1 MDNWSY
7 QTKLYVISAL
17 NITCLDS
24 LVDIS
29 TTFAS
34 ATSIKNCF
42 GNSDEEELPSS
53 VNESEYNEEGRSSET
68 VIHSDKTLLF
78 LFEGSELVPGMRCT
92 RYEKS
97 QKS

>member
-24 LVDIS
+24 LVDIF

-42 GNSDEEELPSS
+42 GNSVVEELLSS
-53 VNESEYNEEGRSSET
+53 DNESENNEEGRSSET
-68 VIHSDKTLLF
+68 VIVSDKILLF
-78 LFEGSELVPGMRCT
+78 LFNYLREVN
-92 RYEKS
+92 
-97 QKS
+97 